1 MIVLNTRPKSLS
13 RKIRGICEE
22 KKIELH
28 NAYLSKVEPLDFDEN
43 IDTWKLKL
51 NGIEKY
57 SNLVFTS
64 QSAAIFGLKILEH
77 KFDIK
82 NISQNILCIGSATKE
97 ILANRDIDSI
107 SPSVQS
113 SEGLMGLIEN
123 KYSGKSLLFCGKNS
137 NKNLQKKLNSAI
149 DEIVCYELIFDKTA
163 LNEII
168 DGPKIILIYNF
179 LTLSFILENIDQN
192 LLNQKDFVVASNRI
206 KEKALEINRDLKIVV
221 SEDPSDE
228 EMLVAAKNFI

>member
-13 RKIRGICEE
+13 RKIREICEE

-97 ILANRDIDSI
+97 ILANSWMTLSADSKFLFDDEV
-107 SPSVQS
+107 S
-113 SEGLMGLIEN
+113 N
-123 KYSGKSLLFCGKNS
+123 KWSKAYSLLGVDP
-137 NKNLQKKLNSAI
+137 NK
-149 DEIVCYELIFDKTA
+149 
-163 LNEII
+163 
-168 DGPKIILIYNF
+168 
-179 LTLSFILENIDQN
+179 LSQFSGR
-192 LLNQKDFVVASNRI
+192 A
-206 KEKALEINRDLKIVV
+206 
-221 SEDPSDE
+221 
-228 EMLVAAKNFI
+228 